1 MVRQHGTEAG
11 QQYDVEKYKKLDK
24 YETMKIDDRTQ
35 LHADM
40 KYLFE
45 NNIWDLKRKFLEY
58 AEYLKVINV
67 KGEIAWLNNIQ

>member
-11 QQYDVEKYKKLDK
+11 QQYDVEKYKKTDK
-24 YETMKIDDRTQ
+24 YQTMNIDDQTP
-35 LHADM
+35 LYADM